1 MLQEILEAAN
11 SIMDLTEHIADAVVD
26 TPKETRTANR
36 SSSVEELKARLQKKY
51 ADSEIV
57 QKSKTKQGNILERAN
72 RNVQL
77 YEADQTLMELEQEH
91 NHTETTSKMNCSSVY
106 QRPATRGH
114 PYHPEDNVSLLGSTE
129 DLIVMGFDGNLQYER
144 DFVAEGERFLVKISL
159 M

>member
-57 QKSKTKQGNILERAN
+57 QKSKTKQGNA
-72 RNVQL
+72 
-77 YEADQTLMELEQEH
+77 QTEM
-91 NHTETTSKMNCSSVY
+91 SNCMK
-106 QRPATRGH
+106 QIRR
-114 PYHPEDNVSLLGSTE
+114 
-129 DLIVMGFDGNLQYER
+129 
-144 DFVAEGERFLVKISL
+144 
-159 M
+159 